1 MLKSFFENFKR
12 LPTNDF
18 HFHLLKDAFFDWN
31 IKIFV
36 ENILSSVFLNIP
48 SLNEYYM
55 YIKGNQ
61 KLSIYYLGSRDLK
74 YPIHVH
80 LLKTSS
86 QYVNR

>member
-55 YIKGNQ
+55 YIRGNQ
-61 KLSIYYLGSRDLK
+61 KLY
-74 YPIHVH
+74 
-80 LLKTSS
+80 TT
-86 QYVNR
+86 